1 LEKILTLVWII
12 LYNGED
18 LKMEKFVLENY
29 NKWLTSDYIDLKD
42 REELENIKT
51 NEKEIEDRFYT
62 NLSFGTGGMRGVRGV
77 GTNRINKYTIRKA
90 TQGLANYIL
99 EVAGDKGKEMGVA
112 IAYDCRIGSEEYAL
126 NSALVLAGNGIKA
139 YLFKSLRS
147 TPELS
152 FAVRELKCI
161 SGIVVTAS
169 HNPQE
174 YNGYKVYW
182 NDGCQIIEPQASGIV
197 NSVNDVISF
206 DQIHIITKEEAIE
219 KGLLEYISDD
229 IDTDFIEAV
238 KRQIIHHDI
247 PGKEDFKIVYSPL
260 HGTGGRPVKRVFNET
275 GFKSVYIVAEQE
287 QPDGNF
293 PTCSYANPEDP
304 AVFKLSIELAEKVGA
319 TICMANDPDADRI
332 GVAVKD
338 ENGEWIY
345 PNGNQIG
352 LLLMNYILENKKDIP
367 KNAAVVSTVVSTPM
381 LDVVAKE
388 KNVEIF
394 RTLTGFKFIGEKIR
408 EFEEGKYDATFLMG
422 FEESYGYLV
431 GTHARDKDAVVS
443 TLLIA
448 EMAAYYNS
456 IGTSIPKELEKL
468 YNKFGFYREGIIAV
482 TKKGKDG
489 VEAISKIMSNLRN
502 NVTDSLIGKK
512 VISKR
517 DFSLGYNGLPKSD
530 VIQFVLED
538 NTYITARPS
547 GTEPKIKYYFCITE
561 KTEARANEKLAK
573 TMDEFEAFVD

>member
-1 LEKILTLVWII
+1 M
-12 LYNGED
+12 D
-18 LKMEKFVLENY
+18 KFTLENY
-29 NKWLTSDYIDLKD
+29 NNWLTSDYIDLKD
-42 REELENIKT
+42 REDLDSIKG

-77 GTNRINKYTIRKA
+77 GINRINKYTIRKA

-99 EVAGDKGKEMGVA
+99 ESTGEIGKKMGVA

-126 NSALVLAGNGIKA
+126 NAALVLAGNGINA

-161 SGIVVTAS
+161 AGIVVTAS
-169 HNPQE
+169 HNPGE

-182 NDGCQIIEPQASGIV
+182 NDGCQIIEPQASGVV
-197 NSVNDVISF
+197 NNVNAIDSF
-206 DQIHIITKEEAIE
+206 NEIKLLTKEAAIQD
-219 KGLLEYISDD
+219 GLLEYISEDM
-229 IDTDFIEAV
+229 DTKFIEAV
-238 KRQIIHHDI
+238 KKQIIHSEI
-247 PGKEDFKIVYSPL
+247 PGKENFKIVYSPL
-260 HGTGGRPVKRVFNET
+260 HGTGGRPVKRVFEET
-275 GFKSVYIVAEQE
+275 GFKSIYIVAEQE

-304 AVFKLSIELAEKVGA
+304 AVFKLSIALADKVGA
-319 TICMANDPDADRI
+319 TLCMANDPDADRI

-338 ENGEWIY
+338 EKGEWVY

-367 KNAAVVSTVVSTPM
+367 KNSAVVSTVVSTPM

-388 KNVEIF
+388 KGVKIF

-408 EFEEGKYDATFLMG
+408 EFEEGKYNATFLMG

-448 EMAAYYNS
+448 EMAAYYNT
-456 IGTSIPKELEKL
+456 IGSSIPKELKKL
-468 YNKFGFYREGIIAV
+468 YEKFGYYREGIIAI

-489 VEAISKIMSNLRN
+489 VEAIGKIMSTLRA
-502 NVTDSLIGKK
+502 NVSDSLLGKT

-517 DFSLGYNGLPKSD
+517 DFSLGYEGLPKSD

-547 GTEPKIKYYFCITE
+547 GTEPKIKYYFCVVG
-561 KTEARANEKLAK
+561 KTETEANEKLMK
-573 TMDEFEAFVD
+573 TMEDFQAFID

>member
-1 LEKILTLVWII
+1 M
-12 LYNGED
+12 D
-18 LKMEKFVLENY
+18 KFTLENY
-29 NKWLTSDYIDLKD
+29 NNWLTSDYIDLEDRKD
-42 REELENIKT
+42 LESIKD

-77 GTNRINKYTIRKA
+77 GINRINKYTIRKA

-99 EVAGDKGKEMGVA
+99 EASGETGKKMGVA

-161 SGIVVTAS
+161 AGIVVTAS

-182 NDGCQIIEPQASGIV
+182 NDGCQIIDPQATGVVTNVSNV
-197 NSVNDVISF
+197 NSFEDIKLI
-206 DQIHIITKEEAIE
+206 DKDTAIE
-219 KGLLEYISDD
+219 AGLLEYISEDM
-229 IDTDFIEAV
+229 DTKFIEAV
-238 KRQIIHHDI
+238 KKQIIHHEI

-260 HGTGGRPVKRVFNET
+260 HGTGGRPVKRVFSET
-275 GFKSVYIVAEQE
+275 GFNSIYIVAEQE

-304 AVFKLSIELAEKVGA
+304 AVFKLSTELADKVGA
-319 TICMANDPDADRI
+319 KLCMANDPDADRI

-338 ENGEWIY
+338 ECGTWLY

-367 KNAAVVSTVVSTPM
+367 KNGAVISTVVSTPM
-381 LDVVAKE
+381 LDAVAKE
-388 KNVEIF
+388 KGVEIF

-431 GTHARDKDAVVS
+431 GTHARDKDAVVA

-448 EMAAYYNS
+448 EMAAYYAS
-456 IGTSIPKELEKL
+456 VGSSIPKELKKL
-468 YNKFGFYREGIIAV
+468 YDKFGYYREGIIAV

-489 VEAISKIMSNLRN
+489 VEAISKIMSSLRE
-502 NVTDSLIGKK
+502 NVTDSLIGQN

-517 DFSLGYNGLPKSD
+517 DFNTGYNGLPKSD

-547 GTEPKIKYYFCITE
+547 GTEPKIKYYFCVVGTTE
-561 KTEARANEKLAK
+561 KDADEKLAK
-573 TMDEFEAFVD
+573 AMKSFEAFVD

>member
-1 LEKILTLVWII
+1 M
-12 LYNGED
+12 D
-18 LKMEKFVLENY
+18 KFTLENY
-29 NKWLTSDYIDLKD
+29 NNWLVSDYIDLKD
-42 REELENIKT
+42 REDLKSIQGD
-51 NEKEIEDRFYT
+51 EKEIEDRFYT
-62 NLSFGTGGMRGVRGV
+62 NLSFGTGGMRGVRGI
-77 GTNRINKYTIRKA
+77 GINRINKYTIRKA

-99 EVAGDKGKEMGVA
+99 ESTGEKGKKMGVA

-126 NSALVLAGNGIKA
+126 NAALVLAGNGIKA

-152 FAVRELKCI
+152 FAVRELKCVA
-161 SGIVVTAS
+161 GIVVTAS

-182 NDGCQIIEPQASGIV
+182 SDGCQIIEPQASGVVDNV
-197 NSVNDVISF
+197 NAINSF
-206 DQIHIITKEEAIE
+206 DKIKLLTKEHAIQD
-219 KGLLEYISDD
+219 GLLEYISED
-229 IDTDFIEAV
+229 IDTEFIKAV
-238 KRQIIHHDI
+238 KKQIIHNEI
-247 PGKEDFKIVYSPL
+247 PGKENFKIVYSPL
-260 HGTGGRPVKRVFNET
+260 HGTGGRPVKRVFEET
-275 GFKSVYIVAEQE
+275 GFESVYIVAEQE

-304 AVFKLSIELAEKVGA
+304 AVFKLSIELADKVGA
-319 TICMANDPDADRI
+319 TLCMANDPDADRI
-332 GVAVKD
+332 GVAVKN
-338 ENGEWIY
+338 EKGEWIY

-352 LLLMNYILENKKDIP
+352 LLLMNYILENKKSIS
-367 KNAAVVSTVVSTPM
+367 KNSAVVSTVVSTPM

-388 KNVEIF
+388 KGIKIF

-456 IGTSIPKELEKL
+456 IGSSIPKELKKL
-468 YNKFGFYREGIIAV
+468 YEKFGYYKEGIIAI

-489 VEAISKIMSNLRN
+489 VEAIAKIMSTLRA
-502 NVTDSLIGKK
+502 NVSDSLLGKK
-512 VISKR
+512 VVSKR
-517 DFSLGYNGLPKSD
+517 DFSLGYEGLPKSD
-530 VIQFVLED
+530 VIQFVLDD

-547 GTEPKIKYYFCITE
+547 GTEPKIKYYFCVVG
-561 KTEARANEKLAK
+561 KTEDEANEKLIK
-573 TMDEFEAFVD
+573 TMEDFQAFID

>member
-1 LEKILTLVWII
+1 M
-12 LYNGED
+12 D
-18 LKMEKFVLENY
+18 KFTTENY
-29 NKWLTSDYIDLKD
+29 NTWLVSDYIDLAD
-42 REELENIKT
+42 RAELESIKG

-77 GTNRINKYTIRKA
+77 GINRINKYTIRKA

-99 EVAGDKGKEMGVA
+99 ETTGEAGKEMGVA

-126 NSALVLAGNGIKA
+126 NAALVLAGNGIKA

-161 SGIVVTAS
+161 AGIVVTAS

-182 NDGCQIIEPQASGIV
+182 NDGCQIIEPQASGVV
-197 NSVNDVISF
+197 NNVNKINSF
-206 DQIHIITKEEAIE
+206 DEIKLATKEEAVE
-219 KGLLEYISDD
+219 NGLLQYISEDM
-229 IDTDFIEAV
+229 DTKFIEAV
-238 KRQIIHHDI
+238 KKQIIHSDI
-247 PGKEDFKIVYSPL
+247 PGKENFKIVYSPL
-260 HGTGGRPVKRVFNET
+260 HGTGGRPVKRVFEET
-275 GFKSVYIVAEQE
+275 GFKSIYVVAEQE
-287 QPDGNF
+287 QPDGHF

-304 AVFKLSIELAEKVGA
+304 AVFKLSIELANKVGA
-319 TICMANDPDADRI
+319 TLCMANDPDADRI

-338 ENGEWIY
+338 ENGDWIY

-388 KNVEIF
+388 KGVKIF

-408 EFEEGKYDATFLMG
+408 EFEEGIYDATFLMG

-456 IGTSIPKELEKL
+456 IGSSIPKELKKL
-468 YNKFGFYREGIIAV
+468 YDKFGYYREGIIAI

-489 VEAISKIMSNLRN
+489 VEAIGKIMANLRA
-502 NVTDSLIGKK
+502 NVTDSLLGKK
-512 VISKR
+512 VVSKR
-517 DFSLGYNGLPKSD
+517 DFSLGYEGLPKSD

-547 GTEPKIKYYFCITE
+547 GTEPKIKYYFCVVG
-561 KTEARANEKLAK
+561 KTEVDANEKLMK
-573 TMDEFEAFVD
+573 TMEDFQAFVD

>member
-1 LEKILTLVWII
+1 M
-12 LYNGED
+12 D
-18 LKMEKFVLENY
+18 KFTLENY
-29 NKWLTSDYIDLKD
+29 NNWLTSDYIDLKD
-42 REELENIKT
+42 REDLESIKG
-51 NEKEIEDRFYT
+51 NEAEIEDRFYT

-77 GTNRINKYTIRKA
+77 GINRINKYTIRKA

-99 EVAGDKGKEMGVA
+99 ESAGEIGKKMGVA

-126 NSALVLAGNGIKA
+126 NAALVLAGNGIKA

-161 SGIVVTAS
+161 AGIVVTAS

-182 NDGCQIIEPQASGIV
+182 NDGCQIIEPQASGVV
-197 NSVNDVISF
+197 NSVNAINSF
-206 DQIHIITKEEAIE
+206 DEIKLLTKEIAIQE
-219 KGLLEYISDD
+219 GLLEYISDD
-229 IDTDFIEAV
+229 MDTKFIEAV
-238 KRQIIHHDI
+238 KKQIIHNEI
-247 PGKEDFKIVYSPL
+247 PGKENFKIVYSPL

-275 GFKSVYIVAEQE
+275 GFKSIYLVTEQE

-304 AVFKLSIELAEKVGA
+304 AVFKLSIELADKVGA
-319 TICMANDPDADRI
+319 TLCMANDPDADRI

-338 ENGEWIY
+338 EKGEWIY

-367 KNAAVVSTVVSTPM
+367 KNSAVVSTVVSTPM
-381 LDVVAKE
+381 LDIVAKE
-388 KNVEIF
+388 KGVKIF

-408 EFEEGKYDATFLMG
+408 EFEERKYDATFLMG

-456 IGTSIPKELEKL
+456 IGSSIPKELKKL
-468 YNKFGFYREGIIAV
+468 YEKFGYYREGIIAI

-489 VEAISKIMSNLRN
+489 VEAISKIMSNLRA
-502 NVTDSLIGKK
+502 NVSDSLLGKTI
-512 VISKR
+512 VSKR
-517 DFSLGYNGLPKSD
+517 DFSLGYEGLPKSD

-547 GTEPKIKYYFCITE
+547 GTEPKIKYYFCVVG
-561 KTEARANEKLAK
+561 KTEIEANEKLMK
-573 TMDEFEAFVD
+573 TMEDFQAFID

>member
-1 LEKILTLVWII
+1 M
-12 LYNGED
+12 D
-18 LKMEKFVLENY
+18 KFTLENY
-29 NKWLTSDYIDLKD
+29 NNWLTSDYIDLKD
-42 REELENIKT
+42 REDLESIKG
-51 NEKEIEDRFYT
+51 NETEIEDRFYT

-77 GTNRINKYTIRKA
+77 GINRINKYTIRKA

-99 EVAGDKGKEMGVA
+99 ESAGEIGKKMGVA

-126 NSALVLAGNGIKA
+126 NAALVLAGNGIKA

-161 SGIVVTAS
+161 AGIVVTAS

-182 NDGCQIIEPQASGIV
+182 NDGCQIIEPQASGVV
-197 NSVNDVISF
+197 NSVNAINSF
-206 DQIHIITKEEAIE
+206 DEIKLLTKEIAIQE
-219 KGLLEYISDD
+219 GLLEYISDD
-229 IDTDFIEAV
+229 MDTKFIEAV
-238 KRQIIHHDI
+238 KKQIIHNEI
-247 PGKEDFKIVYSPL
+247 PGKENFKIVYSPL

-275 GFKSVYIVAEQE
+275 GFKSIYIVTEQE

-304 AVFKLSIELAEKVGA
+304 AVFKLSIELADKVGA
-319 TICMANDPDADRI
+319 TLCMANDPDADRI

-338 ENGEWIY
+338 EKGEWIY

-367 KNAAVVSTVVSTPM
+367 KNSAVVSTVVSTPM
-381 LDVVAKE
+381 LDIVAKE
-388 KNVEIF
+388 KGVKIF

-408 EFEEGKYDATFLMG
+408 EFEERKYDATFLMG

-456 IGTSIPKELEKL
+456 IGSSIPRELKKL
-468 YNKFGFYREGIIAV
+468 YEKFGYYREGIIAI

-489 VEAISKIMSNLRN
+489 VEAISKIMSNLRA
-502 NVTDSLIGKK
+502 NVSDSLLGKTI
-512 VISKR
+512 VSKR
-517 DFSLGYNGLPKSD
+517 DFSLGYEGLPKSD

-547 GTEPKIKYYFCITE
+547 GTEPKIKYYFCVVG
-561 KTEARANEKLAK
+561 KTEIEANEKLMK
-573 TMDEFEAFVD
+573 TMEDFQAFID

>member
-1 LEKILTLVWII
+1 MDQFTQT
-12 LYNGED
+12 
-18 LKMEKFVLENY
+18 NY
-29 NKWLTSDYIDLKD
+29 EKWLNSDYIDLKD
-42 REELENIKT
+42 REDLKSIKD
-51 NEKEIEDRFYT
+51 NLKEIEDRFYT
-62 NLSFGTGGMRGVRGV
+62 NLSFGTGGMRGIRGV

-99 EVAGDKGKEMGVA
+99 STTGDKGKEMGVA

-152 FAVRELKCI
+152 FAVRELKTMA
-161 SGIVVTAS
+161 GIVVTAS

-182 NDGCQIIEPQASGIV
+182 NDGCQIIDPQASGIV
-197 NSVNDVISF
+197 NEVSNI
-206 DQIHIITKEEAIE
+206 
-219 KGLLEYISDD
+219 
-229 IDTDFIEAV
+229 TDFNEIKLMSQKEALDKNLLIFIDEDMDTKFLNAV
-238 KRQIIHHDI
+238 KKQRINIDI
-247 PGKEDFKIVYSPL
+247 PGQEEFKIVYSPL
-260 HGTGGRPVKRVFNET
+260 HGTGGRPVKRVFSET
-275 GFKSVYIVAEQE
+275 NFNSIFIVPEQE
-287 QPDGNF
+287 KPDGNF

-319 TICMANDPDADRI
+319 NICMANDPDADRI

-338 ENGEWIY
+338 SNNNWIY

-381 LDVVAKE
+381 LDPIAKE
-388 KNVEIF
+388 KGVTIF

-408 EFEEGKYDATFLMG
+408 EFEEGVYDATFLMG

-456 IGTSIPKELEKL
+456 KGSSISLELGKL
-468 YNKFGFYREGIIAV
+468 YKKFGFYREGISAV
-482 TKKGKDG
+482 TKKGKEG
-489 VEAISKIMSNLRN
+489 VQEITDIMNRLRDN
-502 NVTDSLIGKK
+502 DFETLLGKK
-512 VISKR
+512 VIIKK
-517 DFSLGYNGLPKSD
+517 DFNTQIENNYLTNNKIDITLPKSN
-530 VIQFVLED
+530 VIQFILED
-538 NTYITARPS
+538 GTYITARPS
-547 GTEPKIKYYFCITE
+547 GTEPKIKYYFCVIGNTE
-561 KTEARANEKLAK
+561 NSANLKLAE
-573 TMDEFEAFVD
+573 TMKEFEAFI